1 VILRK
6 AKLSRNLIYKS
17 VTFPNWNI
25 ILAKSNSL
33 ARKKKISELNE
44 SEIIALA
51 KKKSKYF
58 GVLYDRYF
66 DQIFRFVF
74 KRLGGNEDVA
84 GDLTQQTFIKAMA
97 NLEKYEDRGFPFSS
111 WLYRI
116 AQNEVSMFF
125 RQEKKNISVSID
137 ENRLQ
142 DMAGEAN
149 LSSHMSVEQQEML
162 VECVNGLKPEQQ
174 DLIELRFFQA
184 MSFKEIAEI
193 YDITEANAKMRTY
206 RILEKLGKMWKENK

>member
-1 VILRK
+1 MRK
-6 AKLSRNLIYKS
+6 SIDISKL
-17 VTFPNWNI
+17 T
-25 ILAKSNSL
+25 
-33 ARKKKISELNE
+33 E
-44 SEIIALA
+44 SQIIALA
-51 KKKSKYF
+51 KKKKRFF

-74 KRLGGNEDVA
+74 KRLGGNETMA

-97 NLEKYEDRGFPFSS
+97 NLEKYEDRGLPFSS

-125 RQEKKNISVSID
+125 RQQKKSYSVSID
-137 ENRLQ
+137 EGRLM

-149 LSSHMSVEQQEML
+149 LSNQMSMEDQERLIEAINGLQQEH
-162 VECVNGLKPEQQ
+162 Q
-174 DLIELRFFQA
+174 DLIELRFFQE

-206 RILEKLGKMWKENK
+206 RILEKIGKKWNENS